1 MAITAYDMW
10 RRLSPRQKKIVM
22 QQVKQHGP
30 KLAVQAVRS
39 ARAAMEAYKKK

>member
-10 RRLSPRQKKIVM
+10 RRLSPRQKRIVM

-30 KLAVQAVRS
+30 KIAGQAARS
-39 ARAAMEAYKKK
+39 ARAALGAYKKR